1 MPDVDG
7 IELLRHLRGNE
18 SFSAVPVVSASLLVA
33 ESLICWLVPPSLH
46 SLLGPTVV
54 LLSWLLS

>member
-18 SFSAVPVVSASLLVA
+18 SFAAVPVVSAFRLA
-33 ESLICWLVPPSLH
+33 A
-46 SLLGPTVV
+46 
-54 LLSWLLS
+54 